1 MDGEPRLVLASRS
14 PRRFELLASTGLT
27 FGVAAPDVDER
38 VRRGEAPRDYVLRLA
53 REKALDVVESARLL
67 EQANLHDDVATT
79 AVLAADTT
87 VVTGGKILGKPR
99 DRADAARMLRL
110 LSGKAHD
117 VFTGVAACRGKLLR
131 SRAVRTRVWMRAL
144 SAREIAWYLDTP
156 EPYDKAGAY
165 AIQGTAGAFITRIS
179 GSASNV
185 IGLPLP
191 VALSLLEAVGH
202 PMPWSAR

>member
-1 MDGEPRLVLASRS
+1 MGVEPRLVLASRS
-14 PRRFELLASTGLT
+14 PRRFELLAAAGLSFT
-27 FGVAAPDVDER
+27 IAAPDVDER
-38 VRRGEAPRDYVLRLA
+38 LRRGEAPRDYVLRLA
-53 REKALDVVESARLL
+53 REKAAAVQVDAE
-67 EQANLHDDVATT
+67 T

-87 VVTGGKILGKPR
+87 VVAGGKILGKPR

-110 LSGKAHD
+110 LSGTAHE
-117 VFTGVAACRGKLLR
+117 VFTGVAACRGSRLR
-131 SRAVRTRVWMRAL
+131 ARAVRTRVWMRAL
-144 SAREIAWYLDTP
+144 SPREIAWYLDTP

-165 AIQGTAGAFITRIS
+165 AIQGTAGAFITRIA

-202 PMPWSAR
+202 PLPWSAR

>member
-1 MDGEPRLVLASRS
+1 MVAHAPLLVLASRS
-14 PRRFELLASTGLT
+14 PRRKELLAATGLAFT
-27 FGVAAPDVDER
+27 IAAPDVDER
-38 VRRGEAPRDYVLRLA
+38 VRRGEAPRAYVLRLA
-53 REKALDVVESARLL
+53 REKARAVQVD
-67 EQANLHDDVATT
+67 ATT

-87 VVTGGKILGKPR
+87 VVAGGKILGKPR

-110 LSGKAHD
+110 LAGTVHE
-117 VFTGVAACRGKLLR
+117 VFTGVAACRGNTLR
-131 SRAVRTRVWMRAL
+131 ARAVRTRVWMRAL
-144 SAREIAWYLDTP
+144 SPREIAWYLDTP

-191 VALSLLEAVGH
+191 VALALLDAVGH
-202 PMPWSAR
+202 PMPWSGR